1 MKRTSF
7 SLNPRRLFTLPLLW
21 CLIGWAGGSGLQAD
35 NRVAVRARA
44 DASYEA
50 QKFGGGAPKDETYL
64 FFQGRFF
71 GGTTRDRMLEKM
83 PFQQIASALAT
94 GLAKQHYFPTR
105 DLVRADLL
113 IIVHWGVTTVTV
125 SDYKLQG
132 RTTVVTQDSDAQ
144 LRQIIKNWAEEQ
156 KEAGVF
162 DPFVQYEVQAID
174 NFLNPAALVHDQM
187 LQEMDALSQETSSA
201 SNARLLGFV
210 EDMEKDRQ
218 SFFPTCEGVMLRSML
233 ADERY
238 FVVLLAYDYQALLKE
253 HKQKLLW
260 STRLSMQSPG
270 MNFRLGMGHMSS
282 AGSVVFGHQTD
293 GVKVRLPPERATKVE
308 IGPVRVL
315 SMPATP

>member
-1 MKRTSF
+1 MKKSSF
-7 SLNPRRLFTLPLLW
+7 SANPGRRCGLL
-21 CLIGWAGGSGLQAD
+21 LLGGLLAGMGVTGLRAD
-35 NRVAVRARA
+35 NRVAVRART

-50 QKFGGGAPKDETYL
+50 QKFGNGAAKDETYL

-71 GGTTRDRMLEKM
+71 GGSTRDRMLEKT
-83 PFQQIASALAT
+83 PFQQIANTLAA

-105 DLVRADLL
+105 DLLRADLL

-125 SDYKLQG
+125 SDFRLQG
-132 RTTVVTQDSDAQ
+132 RTTLAGRDDDAQ

-162 DPFVQYEVQAID
+162 DPFVQLEAQAID

-218 SFFPTCEGVMLRSML
+218 DFFGTCQGAMLRSML

-270 MNFRLGMGHMSS
+270 MNFRAGVGHMTS

-293 GVKVRLPPERATKVE
+293 GVKVRLPPERPTKIE